1 VELAGLIGAHL
12 GLKPGKDLT
21 GAVVAHF
28 SGSSARL
35 LILDNLKTLWEPTE
49 SRRDIEE
56 FLSMLADVA
65 WHIALISDA
74 QVRFGFPVRT

>member
-1 VELAGLIGAHL
+1 VELAGLIGVHL

-28 SGSSARL
+28 SGSSPSL
-35 LILDNLKTLWEPTE
+35 LILDNPKTLWEPTE

-56 FLSMLADVA
+56 FLSLLADMA
-65 WHIALISDA
+65 HIALMVLIILYHWSLL
-74 QVRFGFPVRT
+74 T